1 MAVSQISGAR
11 SDTDPDAPGGI
22 IGKIAAFFFGHGS
35 RTRQS
40 AANRGWVLT
49 LGGAAILGLVLVFV
63 LSIPDGRRFAASA
76 LVAVAAAMAG
86 ALLGFLFGLPRSRR
100 DPVATVPAAAAVPP
114 VMPDGD
120 PTKPPVSPTDA
131 HEYIPNTNLDDISD
145 WLTKILVGV
154 GLTQLGTIPDQ
165 FQRLVNFTR
174 SAIGTGEEAASITAA
189 ILVAYA
195 IIGFMACYLWARTRA
210 ATAFRLADTIE
221 QQRQLHNLQARV
233 NTIEATT
240 KPTTPP

>member
-1 MAVSQISGAR
+1 MSQVSEARTGA
-11 SDTDPDAPGGI
+11 DPDAPGGL
-22 IGKIAAFFFGHGS
+22 IGRIAAIFFGQAS
-35 RTRQS
+35 RSRQS
-40 AANRGWVLT
+40 AANRGWLLT
-49 LGGAAILGLVLVFV
+49 LGGAALLGLVLVFI

-76 LVAVAAAMAG
+76 LVAVAASMSG
-86 ALLGFLFGLPRSRR
+86 ALLGFLFGMPRSRR
-100 DPVATVPAAAAVPP
+100 DTAATPLVAATA
-114 VMPDGD
+114 GD
-120 PTKPPVSPTDA
+120 PASATAGAPEENVYT
-131 HEYIPNTNLDDISD
+131 PNTNLDDISD

-195 IIGFMACYLWARTRA
+195 IIGFMASYLWARTRA

-221 QQRQLHNLQARV
+221 QQRQLHDLKGRV
-233 NTIEATT
+233 ATIEATT
-240 KPTTPP
+240 RPPTLP